1 MKDKKDFN
9 FNDTDEELDLW
20 ELLSVIFDGKWI
32 IASITILFSV
42 GIVFYSLSLPNIYQS
57 KAILVP
63 VEFSKSLSNNLNAYS
78 GLANLAG
85 ISLSSGGGDSNSE
98 KAVEKLNTLSFFENN
113 IIPNIYLPELMAV
126 ESWDRANNK
135 LLFNPNIYDE
145 VNKKWVRKYDYPQ
158 KQKPTAQESFRRF
171 KSNMSI
177 VEDSKNGFITVSI
190 KHQSPY
196 IAKKWTELIINQ
208 VNNFYKEKDKLEAE
222 KALIYLN
229 NQIDKTSLTEIKQ
242 VIAGLLQQET
252 QKLTL
257 IEASESYVFEYI
269 DPPAVMEMKV
279 GPRRSLI
286 CIIGAIVGGL
296 FSIMIVLL
304 KHYLFLFR
312 KK

>member
-1 MKDKKDFN
+1 MQDKKDFN

-63 VEFSKSLSNNLNAYS
+63 VESSKSLSNNLNAYS

-85 ISLSSGGGDSNSE
+85 ISLSSGGGYSISG
-98 KAVEKLNTLSFFENN
+98 KAIEKLNTLSFFENN
-113 IIPNIYLPELMAV
+113 IMPNIFLPELMAV

-145 VNKKWVRKYDYPQ
+145 VNKKWIRKFVYPQ
-158 KQKPTAQESFRRF
+158 KQKPTAQEGFRRF

-177 VEDSKNGFITVSI
+177 VEDNKNGLITISI